1 MVLGEGKRGRG
12 RRREGKGRERGGE
25 GRREGKEGGR
35 GRRWRRGRRRRGR
48 RREGK
53 RREEGSG
60 KGGHTFQSSVN
71 PVGDLLHFVHQL
83 VVLIFG
89 L

>member
-1 MVLGEGKRGRG
+1 MGRKRGRG
-12 RRREGKGRERGGE
+12 REGERKGGGEEE
-25 GRREGKEGGR
+25 GRRK
-35 GRRWRRGRRRRGR
+35 
-48 RREGK
+48 EGK
-53 RREEGSG
+53 RRAMGKEG
-60 KGGHTFQSSVN
+60 GGHTFQSSMN